1 MPMITSKS
9 LARFLGKQAVYVS
22 VGGIVATVFWA
33 VGLKVNA
40 RHLLTFVVYTVCFAN
55 LVAPSVNRLR
65 VLYAERPFPYNWL
78 SFLAVLILVAL
89 PAYFITG
96 VIVWWIA
103 RPFPISLAD
112 WLIKGWK
119 LPLIL
124 ILVFGVVRFLYETTK
139 ERLERRNVELQQLVE
154 VGAARLEIQEQELQR
169 ARDIQQSLLPK
180 DIPQLPGFEVAGTWQ
195 PARAVGGDYFD
206 VLRLD
211 DHQLAIC
218 IGDVVGKGISAAL
231 LMANVQATVRA
242 FAQATETP
250 AGVCRRVNQILCDH
264 MAPGKFVT
272 FFYAVLNAETH
283 TLQYCNA
290 GHPYPL
296 LVSPDSV
303 RSLERGGAVLGAFP
317 AWNYEDAIIDLHPG
331 DRLLLFTDGITEAV
345 RSNDQEF
352 GTDNIAAFAQAHSN
366 NSASDLTNQ
375 LLAQVTSFCANQF
388 QDDATL
394 LTVAVN

>member
-1 MPMITSKS
+1 MPTITSES
-9 LARFLGKQAVYVS
+9 LARFLRKQAVYVF
-22 VGGIVATVFWA
+22 VGGVVAAVFWA
-33 VGLKVNA
+33 VGLQVNG
-40 RHLLTFVVYTVCFAN
+40 RHLLTFVVYAVCFAN
-55 LVAPSVNRLR
+55 LVAPSVNCLHF
-65 VLYAERPFPYNWL
+65 LYAERQFPYNWL

-96 VIVWWIA
+96 VIVW
-103 RPFPISLAD
+103 RVVPPFPISLAD

-124 ILVFGVVRFLYETTK
+124 ILVFGAVRFLYETTK
-139 ERLERRNVELQQLVE
+139 ERLERRNDELQQLVE

-169 ARDIQQSLLPK
+169 ARDIQRSLLPK
-180 DIPQLPGFEVAGTWQ
+180 DIPQLPGFEVAGAWQ

-242 FAQATETP
+242 FAQATESP
-250 AGVCRRVNQILCDH
+250 ANVCRRVNQILCDH
-264 MAPGKFVT
+264 LATGKFVT
-272 FFYAVLNAETH
+272 FFYGVLNSETH

-303 RSLERGGAVLGAFP
+303 SALERGGAVLGAFP
-317 AWNYEDAIIDLHPG
+317 TWNYEDAVVELNPG

-352 GTDNIAAFAQAHSN
+352 GTGNVAAFAQAHSN
-366 NSASDLTNQ
+366 SSAADLTNQ
-375 LLAQVTSFCANQF
+375 LLAQVSSFCGNQF